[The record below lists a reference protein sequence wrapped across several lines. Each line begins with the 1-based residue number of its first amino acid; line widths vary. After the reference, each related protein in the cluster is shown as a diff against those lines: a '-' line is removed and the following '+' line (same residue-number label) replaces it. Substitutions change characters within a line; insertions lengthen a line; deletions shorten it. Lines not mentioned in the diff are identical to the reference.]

1 MISQE
6 ISRRLH
12 EYLKDVRNK
21 EIKEF
26 LEKPILIKEDV
37 TVSRIIGM
45 MMKENAHEIFIQ
57 LKDKPISCINIRD
70 ILSSRDINTLKSS
83 TIGKRIHGLTE
94 KDTIGKAARIMNLYR
109 LRSLPVINQNNHDII
124 EQISSKRIIKYIYDT
139 FSRKKIDFK
148 KMITASDIMTPDLI
162 IIDLKDKFD
171 SAKAT
176 MRRDLIDHLPVAER
190 HSDGK
195 IMIKGMITSNHIMQ
209 TLIPAESIGRRSLGT
224 EDDLKSE
231 QEVIGI
237 ADKNVITVDPDD
249 TIMSTINTLFK
260 ANSTYTIVQSL
271 GNILGII
278 TYRDINSLLGDQI
291 QSDIPVYIIGM
302 PEDPFEAELVR
313 SKFVNI
319 VKHLSRMSPK
329 IEEARCK
336 IKIRDIEGE
345 RKRYEVSASINT
357 TYRRHGYTSNKG
369 WDLAKIFDEMS
380 DGLKNQVAHEKS
392 ERQKDSVRRSYE

>member
-37 TVSRIIGM
+37 TVSKIIGM
-45 MMKENAHEIFIQ
+45 MTKENAHEIFIQ

-70 ILSSRDINTLKSS
+70 ILSSRNINTLKSS
-83 TIGKRIHGLTE
+83 
-94 KDTIGKAARIMNLYR
+94 TIGKAARIMNLYR

-124 EQISSKRIIKYIYDT
+124 GQISSKRIIKYIYDT
-139 FSRKKIDFK
+139 FSGKKIDFR
-148 KMITASDIMTPDLI
+148 KMITASDMMTPDLI
-162 IIDLKDKFD
+162 IIDPKDKFD
-171 SAKAT
+171 FAKT
-176 MRRDLIDHLPVAER
+176 IMRRDSIDHLPVAER
-190 HSDGK
+190 HPDGK
-195 IMIKGMITSNHIMQ
+195 IMIKGMITSYHIMQ

-237 ADKNVITVDPDD
+237 ADKNVITVNPDD
-249 TIMSTINTLFK
+249 TIMSTIDTLFK
-260 ANSTYTIVQSL
+260 ANSTYTVVQSL
-271 GNILGII
+271 DSILGII
-278 TYRDINSLLGDQI
+278 TYRDIISLLGDQI
-291 QSDIPVYIIGM
+291 QSDVPIYIIGM

-392 ERQKDSVRRSYE
+392 DRQKDSVRHSYE

>member
-26 LEKPILIKEDV
+26 LEKPTLIKEDV

-45 MMKENAHEIFIQ
+45 MTKENAHEIFIQ
-57 LKDKPISCINIRD
+57 LKDKSITCINIRD
-70 ILSSRDINTLKSS
+70 ILSSRNISTVKSS
-83 TIGKRIHGLTE
+83 RERGRNPTVTE
-94 KDTIGKAARIMNLYR
+94 NDTIGNAARVMNLYR

-124 EQISSKRIIKYIYDT
+124 GQISSKRIIKYIYDT
-139 FSRKKIDFK
+139 FSGKKIDFK

-162 IIDLKDKFD
+162 IIDPKDKFD
-171 SAKAT
+171 SAKAI

-190 HSDGK
+190 YSDGK

-249 TIMSTINTLFK
+249 TIMSTIDTLFK
-260 ANSTYTIVQSL
+260 ANSTYTIVKSVD
-271 GNILGII
+271 NVLGII
-278 TYRDINSLLGDQI
+278 TYRDIISLLGEQI
-291 QSDIPVYIIGM
+291 QSDVPIYIIGM

-392 ERQKDSVRRSYE
+392 ERQEKSVRHSYE

>member
-6 ISRRLH
+6 ISRHLH

-26 LEKPILIKEDV
+26 LEKPILTTEDA
-37 TVSRIIGM
+37 TVSKIIGM
-45 MMKENAHEIFIQ
+45 MTKENAHEIFIQ
-57 LKDKPISCINIRD
+57 LKDKSISCINIRD
-70 ILSSRDINTLKSS
+70 ILSSKDINTLKSS
-83 TIGKRIHGLTE
+83 AIGKRIPSLTE
-94 KDTIGKAARIMNLYR
+94 KDTMGNAARIMNLYR
-109 LRSLPVINQNNHDII
+109 LRSLPVINQNTHDII
-124 EQISSKRIIKYIYDT
+124 GQISSKRIIKYIYET

-162 IIDLKDKFD
+162 IIDPKDKFD

-195 IMIKGMITSNHIMQ
+195 IMIRGMITSNHIMQ
-209 TLIPAESIGRRSLGT
+209 ILIPAESIGRRSLGT

-231 QEVIGI
+231 QEVVGI
-237 ADKNVITVDPDD
+237 ADKNVTMVNPDD
-249 TIMSTINTLFK
+249 TITSIIDSLFK
-260 ANSTYTIVQSL
+260 ANSTYTIVKSL
-271 GNILGII
+271 DNILGII
-278 TYRDINSLLGDQI
+278 TYRDIISLLGDQI
-291 QSDIPVYIIGM
+291 QSDVPIYIIGM

-336 IKIRDIEGE
+336 IKIRGIEGE

-357 TYRRHGYTSNKG
+357 TYRRHGYISKRD

-380 DGLKNQVAHEKS
+380 DGLKNQVAHEKF
-392 ERQKDSVRRSYE
+392 ERQKDSVRHSYK

>member
-26 LEKPILIKEDV
+26 LEKPTLIKEDV

-45 MMKENAHEIFIQ
+45 MTKENAHEIFIQ
-57 LKDKPISCINIRD
+57 LKDKSITCINIRD
-70 ILSSRDINTLKSS
+70 ILSSRNISTVKSS
-83 TIGKRIHGLTE
+83 RERGRNPTVIE
-94 KDTIGKAARIMNLYR
+94 DDTIGNAARVMNLYR

-124 EQISSKRIIKYIYDT
+124 GQISSKRIIKYIYDT
-139 FSRKKIDFK
+139 FSGKKIDFK

-162 IIDLKDKFD
+162 IIDPKDKFD
-171 SAKAT
+171 SAKAI

-190 HSDGK
+190 YSDGK

-249 TIMSTINTLFK
+249 TIMSTIDTLFK
-260 ANSTYTIVQSL
+260 ANSTYTIVKSVD
-271 GNILGII
+271 NVLGII
-278 TYRDINSLLGDQI
+278 TYRDIISLLGEQI
-291 QSDIPVYIIGM
+291 QSDVPIYIIGM

-392 ERQKDSVRRSYE
+392 ERQEKSVRHSYE

>member
-26 LEKPILIKEDV
+26 LEKPILTTEDV
-37 TVSRIIGM
+37 TVSKIIGM

-57 LKDKPISCINIRD
+57 LKDKPISCINVRD
-70 ILSSRDINTLKSS
+70 ILSSKDINTLKSS
-83 TIGKRIHGLTE
+83 TIGKRIQSLTE
-94 KDTIGKAARIMNLYR
+94 KDTMGNAARIMNLYR

-124 EQISSKRIIKYIYDT
+124 GQISSKRIIKYIYET
-139 FSRKKIDFK
+139 FSGKKIDFK

-162 IIDLKDKFD
+162 IVDPKDKFD
-171 SAKAT
+171 YAKAI
-176 MRRDLIDHLPVAER
+176 MRKDLIDHLPVAER
-190 HSDGK
+190 PSDGK
-195 IMIKGMITSNHIMQ
+195 IMIRGMITSNHIMQ
-209 TLIPAESIGRRSLGT
+209 ILIPAESIGRGSLGT

-249 TIMSTINTLFK
+249 TITSIIDSLFK
-260 ANSTYTIVQSL
+260 ANSTYTIVKSL
-271 GNILGII
+271 DNILGII
-278 TYRDINSLLGDQI
+278 TYRDIISLLGDQI
-291 QSDIPVYIIGM
+291 QSDVPIYIIGM

-336 IKIRDIEGE
+336 IKIREIEGE

-357 TYRRHGYTSNKG
+357 TYRRHGYTSNRD

-392 ERQKDSVRRSYE
+392 ERQKDSVRHSYE

>member
-83 TIGKRIHGLTE
+83 TIGKRIQGLTE

-162 IIDLKDKFD
+162 IIDPKDKFD

-249 TIMSTINTLFK
+249 TIMSTIDTLFK

-291 QSDIPVYIIGM
+291 QSDVPIYIIGM

>member
-1 MISQE
+1 
-6 ISRRLH
+6 
-12 EYLKDVRNK
+12 
-21 EIKEF
+21 
-26 LEKPILIKEDV
+26 
-37 TVSRIIGM
+37 
-45 MMKENAHEIFIQ
+45 
-57 LKDKPISCINIRD
+57 
-70 ILSSRDINTLKSS
+70 
-83 TIGKRIHGLTE
+83 
-94 KDTIGKAARIMNLYR
+94 MNLYR

-124 EQISSKRIIKYIYDT
+124 EQISSKRIIRYIYDT
-139 FSRKKIDFK
+139 FSGKKIDFE
-148 KMITASDIMTPDLI
+148 KMMTASDIMTPDLI
-162 IIDLKDKFD
+162 IIDPKDKFD
-171 SAKAT
+171 SAKAI

-249 TIMSTINTLFK
+249 TIMSTIDTLFK

-271 GNILGII
+271 DNILGII
-278 TYRDINSLLGDQI
+278 TYRDIISLLGDQI
-291 QSDIPVYIIGM
+291 QSDVPIYIIGM

-336 IKIRDIEGE
+336 IKIRDTEGE

-357 TYRRHGYTSNKG
+357 TYRRHGYTSNKE
-369 WDLAKIFDEMS
+369 WDLAKIFDGMS
-380 DGLKNQVAHEKS
+380 EGLKNQVAHEKS
-392 ERQKDSVRRSYE
+392 ERQKDSLRHSYE